1 MSRLFLLPSAVKRD
15 PAIDSWMKARSS
27 DLGVIAHYWFDVMR
41 NCGNDVRET
50 MHDGAP
56 TACVEDAAFAYVNV
70 FTAHVNIGF
79 FLGAELADPEGL
91 LEGNGKFMRHVKL
104 RPDREVDDAVL
115 RELIQQAYVDMKK
128 LLR

>member
-1 MSRLFLLPSAVKRD
+1 MSRLFLLPSSVKRD
-15 PAIDSWMKARSS
+15 PAIDSWLKAHSS
-27 DLGVIAHYWFDVMR
+27 DLGAIAHYWFDVMR
-41 NCGNDVRET
+41 HCGKDVRET

-56 TACVEDAAFAYVNV
+56 TVCVEDAAFAYVNV
-70 FTAHVNIGF
+70 FTAHANVGF

-104 RPDREVDDAVL
+104 RPDRKVDDRVL

-128 LLR
+128 LI